1 MLSNMMDFSHV
12 TVLCVGDIMLDRFLY
27 GRMDRIS
34 PEAPVPVLLLD
45 PNTKREMPGGAGNVA
60 NNILSLGG
68 KAILIGV
75 VGQDKAGE
83 TLCTALARHEGL
95 LTAVSR
101 SAERPTICKTRFI
114 AAYQQV
120 VRVDEESSLP
130 LHTQWVQEIC
140 KAIEAHM
147 ASVQAVVVSDYGKGV
162 CNAAVLACLAQQA
175 KKHNTPL
182 FVDPKG
188 GDYTRYYGASCI
200 TPNLRELA
208 QASQNMPV
216 ETEKQIE
223 AAARRVMEQA
233 HVKAMLVTRSE
244 KGMMLV
250 QHSSD
255 VLSVPAHAREVFDVS
270 GAGDTVIATLALAAG
285 AGMSLEEAV
294 PIANAAAGVVVGKL
308 GTATV
313 SLQEVMNELDQERG
327 GGVTAARVLSL
338 TAAQTQVAHWQ
349 ACGLKV
355 GFTNGCF
362 DILHAGH
369 VSLLA
374 QARAVC
380 DRLVVAL
387 NTDASIRRLKGDGRP
402 VNTLE
407 SRATVIA
414 ALRYVDAVIAFDED
428 TPLEVIRALMPD
440 ILVKGADYQP
450 EEVVG
455 AEIVQAKGGRL
466 LLAVLQEGHSTTA
479 VIERIRG
486 G

>member
-1 MLSNMMDFSHV
+1 MMDFSHV

-27 GRMDRIS
+27 GRMERIS
-34 PEAPVPVLLLD
+34 PEAPVPVLLLE

-95 LTAVSR
+95 ITMLSR
-101 SAERPTICKTRFI
+101 SADRPTICKTRFI
-114 AAYQQV
+114 ATHQQV
-120 VRVDEESSLP
+120 VRVDEESLLP
-130 LHTQWVQEIC
+130 LHAQGIEDIC
-140 KAIEAHM
+140 AAITAHM
-147 ASVQAVVVSDYGKGV
+147 PSVQAVVVSDYGKGV
-162 CNAAVLACLAQQA
+162 CTSAVLACLAQQA

-188 GDYTRYYGASCI
+188 GDYTRYCGATCI

-285 AGMSLEEAV
+285 AGLSLEEAV

-313 SLQEVMNELDQERG
+313 SFQEVMNELDQERG
-327 GGVTAARVLSL
+327 GGLTEARVLSL
-338 TAAQTQVAHWQ
+338 TAAQTQVAHWR
-349 ACGLKV
+349 ACGLKI

-362 DILHAGH
+362 DMLHAGH

-374 QARAVC
+374 QARAAC
-380 DRLVVAL
+380 DRLIVAL
-387 NTDASIRRLKGDGRP
+387 NTDASIRRLKGEGRP
-402 VNTLE
+402 VNALE
-407 SRATVIA
+407 FRAAVIA
-414 ALRYVDAVIAFDED
+414 ALRYVDAVVAFDED
-428 TPLEVIRALMPD
+428 TPLEVIRTLMPD
-440 ILVKGADYQP
+440 VLIKGADYQP

-486 G
+486 R

>member
-1 MLSNMMDFSHV
+1 MDFSTV

-233 HVKAMLVTRSE
+233 QVKAMLVTRSE

-374 QARAVC
+374 QARAAC
-380 DRLVVAL
+380 DRLIVAL
-387 NTDASIRRLKGDGRP
+387 NTDASIRRLKGEGRP
-402 VNTLE
+402 VNALE
-407 SRATVIA
+407 SRAAVIA
-414 ALRYVDAVIAFDED
+414 ALRYVDAVVAFDED

>member
-1 MLSNMMDFSHV
+1 
-12 TVLCVGDIMLDRFLY
+12 
-27 GRMDRIS
+27 
-34 PEAPVPVLLLD
+34 
-45 PNTKREMPGGAGNVA
+45 
-60 NNILSLGG
+60 
-68 KAILIGV
+68 
-75 VGQDKAGE
+75 
-83 TLCTALARHEGL
+83 
-95 LTAVSR
+95 
-101 SAERPTICKTRFI
+101 
-114 AAYQQV
+114 
-120 VRVDEESSLP
+120 
-130 LHTQWVQEIC
+130 
-140 KAIEAHM
+140 
-147 ASVQAVVVSDYGKGV
+147 
-162 CNAAVLACLAQQA
+162 
-175 KKHNTPL
+175 
-182 FVDPKG
+182 
-188 GDYTRYYGASCI
+188 
-200 TPNLRELA
+200 
-208 QASQNMPV
+208 
-216 ETEKQIE
+216 
-223 AAARRVMEQA
+223 
-233 HVKAMLVTRSE
+233 MLVTRSE

-250 QHSSD
+250 RRSGD
-255 VLSVPAHAREVFDVS
+255 VLSVPARAREVFDVS
-270 GAGDTVIATLALAAG
+270 GAGDTVIAALALAAG

-308 GTATV
+308 GTATA
-313 SLQEVMNELDQERG
+313 SLQEVINELEDHRG
-327 GGVTAARVLSL
+327 GGSAAARVLSL
-338 TAAQTQVAHWQ
+338 AAVQTQVAHWR

-374 QARAVC
+374 QARAAC

>member
-1 MLSNMMDFSHV
+1 MDFSTV

-233 HVKAMLVTRSE
+233 QVKAMLVTRSE